1 MKTSTTLLAM
11 LSLGF
16 LAGCNREPKS
26 GEGFVFPE
34 GNAENGK
41 KAFVDL
47 KCYKCHR
54 IAGESGMPAPTVSP
68 GKVMILGGK
77 MPRRRTYGDLVTSI
91 IHPSYELSENF
102 VRPETGMRTDS
113 PMKSFN
119 ETMTVAQLLDIVTF
133 LQPHFQ
139 ELEPSVSQSYHKP

>member
-1 MKTSTTLLAM
+1 MKICTLLLA
-11 LSLGF
+11 LG
-16 LAGCNREPKS
+16 LITGCNRSPKS

-41 KAFVDL
+41 KAFVDM

-54 IAGESGMPAPTVSP
+54 IAGVTDLPAPTVSP

-77 MPRRRTYGDLVTSI
+77 MPGLRTYGDLVTSI

-102 VRPETGMRTDS
+102 VRPERGMRMDS
-113 PMKSFN
+113 PMKAVN
-119 ETMTVAQLLDIVTF
+119 EKMTVEQLLDIVTF
-133 LQPHFQ
+133 LQPRFK
-139 ELEPSVSQSYHKP
+139 ELEPLYSQEYKVP